1 MASPDHEVS
10 PSFVILIPGET
21 STRQRNRVSALLQ
34 ERARA
39 RATSCWSWV
48 WGEDQRERQN
58 NGDDQLELDAF
69 AVLKA
74 DPGQVFWSTQ
84 IRPPGCC
91 KSEGSHCS
99 LLYQV
104 VSESTNTASAW
115 VWEEGRQ
122 EGKRKGRVV
131 MLALTTSPS
140 RSRAAVRVTVSAGRS
155 LAPGLGHFLRP
166 AVAATGRSSRGT
178 RSSGVQEGAPA
189 APALSVSPSK
199 CSVARAW
206 AGRVCTPQAPTDRAA
221 PAPPA
226 AADDT
231 MFLGVV
237 PSPDADLTSMASPQ
251 SHDAGNCSDLMEET
265 KTFSS
270 TESLRQLS
278 QQLNGLVSEV
288 PQDWDPERR

>member
-1 MASPDHEVS
+1 MASPDHEEVS

-48 WGEDQRERQN
+48 WGEDQRERRN
-58 NGDDQLELDAF
+58 DGDDQLELDAF

-84 IRPPGCC
+84 
-91 KSEGSHCS
+91 
-99 LLYQV
+99 
-104 VSESTNTASAW
+104 
-115 VWEEGRQ
+115 
-122 EGKRKGRVV
+122 
-131 MLALTTSPS
+131 
-140 RSRAAVRVTVSAGRS
+140 
-155 LAPGLGHFLRP
+155 
-166 AVAATGRSSRGT
+166 
-178 RSSGVQEGAPA
+178 
-189 APALSVSPSK
+189 
-199 CSVARAW
+199 
-206 AGRVCTPQAPTDRAA
+206 APTDQAA

-265 KTFSS
+265 ETFSS

-278 QQLNGLVSEV
+278 QQLNGLVSEL
-288 PQDWDPERR
+288 PFQESEETSYKK

>member
-1 MASPDHEVS
+1 MASPEHDVS
-10 PSFVILIPGET
+10 TSFVILIPEET

-58 NGDDQLELDAF
+58 DDNQPEMDAF
-69 AVLKA
+69 AVIKA

-84 IRPPGCC
+84 
-91 KSEGSHCS
+91 
-99 LLYQV
+99 
-104 VSESTNTASAW
+104 
-115 VWEEGRQ
+115 
-122 EGKRKGRVV
+122 
-131 MLALTTSPS
+131 
-140 RSRAAVRVTVSAGRS
+140 
-155 LAPGLGHFLRP
+155 
-166 AVAATGRSSRGT
+166 
-178 RSSGVQEGAPA
+178 
-189 APALSVSPSK
+189 
-199 CSVARAW
+199 
-206 AGRVCTPQAPTDRAA
+206 APTDRAA
-221 PAPPA
+221 PAPPT

-288 PQDWDPERR
+288 PQDWGPERSFPSRSLKRPVTRNKEPAGWKLEADG